1 MAYVPSKKKLETENA
16 ARALSTL
23 RERLKSGE
31 LSGVYVFRGEEEYTK
46 RYYFGEMKKAAGKG
60 ASSSGNITEFYG
72 DEFSFPDFYD
82 AVMTA
87 PGLDYAGSFFDDEP
101 QNEKT
106 VRIVRAFDPKLTGLS
121 AKEEETLLSLCKT
134 PPKGVAAVFWFSY
147 SSPDGEKKFEKGLPK
162 KLRDAALDISFM
174 HEPPGSVKL
183 RKWAQKHVS
192 AAGCYMDDRTADFFL
207 SSVGN
212 DMSTLDH
219 ELQKLCAYKALR
231 ENKTVDFDDISA
243 VCIRTEEAKL
253 EELTDAAL
261 RGDFGKAQTALSLL
275 LREKTSETY
284 ILGAIAGRVA
294 QLYGVYTYRALG
306 LSNADIAAK
315 LGIWESRVRTLVAS
329 LSAIGAAQNP
339 ARLTEWAALCAE
351 YDKKLKSSPCDKGI
365 LLTDLLF
372 RAAARSV
379 CRPCGERLP

>member
-1 MAYVPSKKKLETENA
+1 M
-16 ARALSTL
+16 

-46 RYYFGEMKKAAGKG
+46 RHYFGEMKKAAGKG

-192 AAGCYMDDRTADFFL
+192 AAGCYMDDRTADYFL

-231 ENKTVDFDDISA
+231 ENKTVDFDDIST

-339 ARLTEWAALCAE
+339 ARLTELASLCAE

-372 RAAARSV
+372 RAAARGV
-379 CRPCGERLP
+379 CREIAF